1 MREIK
6 AEKISAAVKDMCIEA
21 LYQLP
26 DDVVAALNEFKDKEE
41 SPVAR
46 EILDKIIE
54 NANVAAEGEYPLC
67 QDCGFS
73 VFLVELGND
82 VHISG
87 ASLSDAID
95 EGVRQGYGEGYGR
108 KSILEHPVQRVNT
121 GDNTPS
127 IIHIFTTTG
136 DKLVIHLAAK
146 GGGAENM
153 SRVNMM
159 KPSDGREGI
168 IDWVVS
174 VVEEA
179 GPNPCPPTVIG
190 VGMGGTFEYAALMA
204 KKALFRKIGEPSP
217 DEFNAGLEAEILE
230 KVNKLGI
237 GPMGL
242 GGNTTSLGVAV
253 EHFGCH
259 IATMPVAV
267 NINCHSARHKTVE
280 L

>member
-1 MREIK
+1 M
-6 AEKISAAVKDMCIEA
+6 
-21 LYQLP
+21 
-26 DDVVAALNEFKDKEE
+26 
-41 SPVAR
+41 
-46 EILDKIIE
+46 
-54 NANVAAEGEYPLC
+54 
-67 QDCGFS
+67 
-73 VFLVELGND
+73 GND
-82 VHISG
+82 VHVSG
-87 ASLSDAID
+87 ASLRDAID

-127 IIHIFTTTG
+127 VIHVFPTSG
-136 DKLVIHLAAK
+136 DKLVIHMAAK
-146 GGGAENM
+146 GGGSENM

-179 GPNPCPPTVIG
+179 GPNPCPPTVVG

-217 DEFNAGLEAEILE
+217 HEFNAGMEAEILE

-253 EHFGCH
+253 EHYGCH

>member
-6 AEKISAAVKDMCIEA
+6 AETISAAIKGLCIA
-21 LYQLP
+21 TICQLP
-26 DDVVAALNEFKDKEE
+26 EVVVAALNKYKDKEE
-41 SPVAR
+41 SPVAK
-46 EILDKIIE
+46 EILGKIID
-54 NANVAAEGEYPLC
+54 NAKVAAEGEYPLC

-73 VFLVELGND
+73 VFLVEVGND

-87 ASLSDAID
+87 ASLRDAID
-95 EGVRQGYGEGYGR
+95 EGVRQGYGEGCGR

-127 IIHIFTTTG
+127 VIHVFPTMG

-146 GGGAENM
+146 GGGSENM

-179 GPNPCPPTVIG
+179 GPNPCPPTVVG

-217 DEFNAGLEAEILE
+217 HEFNAGMEAEILE

-242 GGNTTSLGVAV
+242 GGRTTSLGVAV
-253 EHFGCH
+253 EHFACH

-267 NINCHSARHKTVE
+267 NINCHSARHKTIE